1 MFTCNKLIND
11 LFSNFVK
18 GKYESSL
25 NSKVPRKLIKHMG
38 KKIIL
43 TLNIEH
49 KIIF

>member
-25 NSKVPRKLIKHMG
+25 NSKVPRKLIKHME
-38 KKIIL
+38 KKK
-43 TLNIEH
+43 LN
-49 KIIF
+49 